1 MEQKII
7 EILKDNFKG
16 QNIDKARK
24 ELCFLFDVMRSDS
37 PKCPKCNNDNYAE
50 LDSVGDYWQ
59 EDAHN
64 VEHKIS
70 CDSMT
75 HLIINPTMQAWI
87 LCIVSISF

>member
-24 ELCFLFDVMRSDS
+24 ELCFLFGVMRSDS
-37 PKCPKCNNDNYAE
+37 PKCTKCGNENYAE

-59 EDAHN
+59 EDGHN
-64 VEHKIS
+64 GATYVCQK
-70 CDSMT
+70 CDNEFDFP
-75 HLIINPTMQAWI
+75 HYA
-87 LCIVSISF
+87 